1 MLGVFQEVAIK
12 ISDRPV
18 GELATFDL
26 MYQGIRSTL
35 KSGIQSS
42 ILMAERQLA
51 DGSEDKD
58 FAVRL
63 LKTLFLVKYVKEFK
77 ATVRNLCVLM
87 TGSFEADISRLGDRV
102 QEALSLLE
110 QQTYIQR
117 NGDLYEYLTDEEKDI
132 EEEIKST
139 EVEHSVVVK
148 TLETLIFEFVIKG
161 SKIRYSE
168 NKQDY
173 SFSRKL
179 DGQLAGREHELA
191 INVITPFNDNSENE
205 ALLKMQSLGLDELR
219 VVMPPDDRLM
229 RDLSMY
235 VRTEKYRQQKYV
247 FGAAGSD
254 SANFGG

>member
-1 MLGVFQEVAIK
+1 MLGVFQEVAIA

-58 FAVRL
+58 FAIRL

-87 TGSFEADISRLGDRV
+87 TGSFEADISRLGDRI

-117 NGDLYEYLTDEEKDI
+117 NGDLYEYL
-132 EEEIKST
+132 
-139 EVEHSVVVK
+139 VV
-148 TLETLIFEFVIKG
+148 
-161 SKIRYSE
+161 
-168 NKQDY
+168 
-173 SFSRKL
+173 
-179 DGQLAGREHELA
+179 H
-191 INVITPFNDNSENE
+191 
-205 ALLKMQSLGLDELR
+205 
-219 VVMPPDDRLM
+219 
-229 RDLSMY
+229 
-235 VRTEKYRQQKYV
+235 
-247 FGAAGSD
+247 
-254 SANFGG
+254 